1 MNPEDKNLKLSVL
14 ESVLFAYG
22 EPVKLEKLKDI
33 LGLSLEVTKELISSY
48 ESKILQDASAGLVL
62 IKADDEV
69 QLGTKPQNYA
79 HLEKFLK
86 QDIEEELSSAS
97 VEVLTIILYR
107 GPISRSGVDFIR
119 GVNSNYILRVLL
131 MRGLV
136 QREKHGLSFL
146 YRPSFDLLKL
156 LGLSSQKD
164 LPEFEVLN
172 QRLSDL
178 VKQTEAQEP
187 GDDLFLTG

>member
-1 MNPEDKNLKLSVL
+1 VTDLPDNQKLSIL

-22 EPVKLEKLKDI
+22 EPVKLDELKKI
-33 LGLSLEVTKELISSY
+33 LGLSLDQTRELLNIY
-48 ESKILQDASAGLVL
+48 ENRILDDPESGLFL
-62 IKADDEV
+62 IRADDEV
-69 QLGTKPQNYA
+69 QLGTKPQNHA

-86 QDIEEELSSAS
+86 QDIEEELTPAS
-97 VEVLTIILYR
+97 IEVLTIILYR
-107 GPISRSGVDFIR
+107 GPISRPEVDFIR
-119 GVNSNYILRVLL
+119 GVNSSYILRVLL

-146 YRPSFDLLKL
+146 YRPSFDLFKL
-156 LGLSSQKD
+156 LGLSNQKA

-178 VKQTEAQEP
+178 VRQTEAQETENEIP
-187 GDDLFLTG
+187 Q

>member
-1 MNPEDKNLKLSVL
+1 MNSEDKSLKLSVL
-14 ESVLFAYG
+14 ESVLFAFG

-33 LGLSLEVTKELISSY
+33 LGLSLEATKELVLSY
-48 ESKILQDASAGLVL
+48 ESKISQDVSAGLFL
-62 IKADDEV
+62 IQADDEI
-69 QLGTKPQNYA
+69 QLGTKPQNYV

-97 VEVLTIILYR
+97 IEVLTIILYR

-119 GVNSNYILRVLL
+119 GVNSSYILRVLL

-156 LGLSSQKD
+156 LGLSNQKD
-164 LPEFEVLN
+164 LPEFEILN

-178 VKQTEAQEP
+178 VKQVEEQEVE
-187 GDDLFLTG
+187 DLSLT

>member
-69 QLGTKPQNYA
+69 QLGTKPQNHA

-119 GVNSNYILRVLL
+119 GVNSSYVLRVLL

-156 LGLSSQKD
+156 LGLSNQKD

-187 GDDLFLTG
+187 GDDLTVNF